1 MLPLQAA
8 GTAGASVAI
17 NPIKAIGAMKSRH
30 FVIAAASLDVFGLN
44 FLPARP
50 LLAEQLSVWAK
61 HSRHQSRQHRSTW
74 RRTAFSHRSMS
85 LKVDQFY
92 CDNDR
97 RRKKSYDASNA
108 MNGIT
113 AAVLLSSLLVA
124 CAQTQPPEAT
134 APPAPSSAPAPAA
147 VPGPTQAP
155 AAESAPADHIVNIQR
170 ARCGDLLRLAPDD
183 RAAATMFYIGYQASR
198 FRARTINVALIPS
211 IEAQALTYCE
221 ENPDRPVVQAFAEAY
236 SEARR

>member
-1 MLPLQAA
+1 
-8 GTAGASVAI
+8 
-17 NPIKAIGAMKSRH
+17 
-30 FVIAAASLDVFGLN
+30 
-44 FLPARP
+44 
-50 LLAEQLSVWAK
+50 
-61 HSRHQSRQHRSTW
+61 
-74 RRTAFSHRSMS
+74 MS

-92 CDNDR
+92 CDNDQ

-108 MNGIT
+108 MNGKT
-113 AAVLLSSLLVA
+113 AAVLLSGLLVA

-134 APPAPSSAPAPAA
+134 APAAPSPPPAPAA
-147 VPGPTQAP
+147 AAAP
-155 AAESAPADHIVNIQR
+155 AVESAPVDHIVSIR
-170 ARCGDLLRLAPDD
+170 GALCGDLLKLALDD

-236 SEARR
+236 SAARR